1 MPLETRRDRL
11 LSRRRFLG
19 RLVRYAGAAAVVTIG
34 SLGAG
39 MLGYH
44 YIERLS
50 WLDAF
55 LNAAMILGGMGPV
68 DPVRTRAGKA
78 FAGCYALYCGVV
90 ALVVAGMLFTPIF
103 HRLLHRFHLER

>member
-1 MPLETRRDRL
+1 MALETRRDRL

-19 RLVRYAGAAAVVTIG
+19 RLARYAGAAVLVTGG
-34 SLGAG
+34 SLGIG

-44 YIERLS
+44 YLERLP

-68 DPVRTRAGKA
+68 DAVRTRAGKA